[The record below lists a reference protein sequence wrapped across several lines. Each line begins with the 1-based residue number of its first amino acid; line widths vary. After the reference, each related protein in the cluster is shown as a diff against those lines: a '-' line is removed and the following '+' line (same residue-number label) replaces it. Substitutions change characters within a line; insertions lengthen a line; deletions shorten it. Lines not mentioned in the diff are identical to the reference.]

1 MSSDL
6 SAPSA
11 SVHRPL
17 VVVSNRGPVTFRI
30 GDGGELVAKRG
41 AGGLV
46 SGIGPLLVDTDATWI
61 AAAMTDGDRIAAE
74 QGVIEAE
81 GFRVRTLALDPEQY
95 RMAYDVV
102 SNATLWFVH
111 HHLYEL
117 ARRPRFDVRWREAW
131 AAYQA
136 INEAFAQVLVAEAP
150 PAATVLVQDYHLA
163 LVGRT
168 VRAERPDLRTVH
180 FSHTPFAVPDL
191 FAVLPDDIGREYL
204 EAMAAFD
211 ACGFH
216 TTRWAKAFADCCA
229 RHQIAAPA
237 TFVSPLATDEAD
249 IRRVAASDACQSA
262 GQRLRATIGDRRL
275 ITRVDRIELSK
286 NLLRGFLAYDDLL
299 ERWPEW
305 RGRVV
310 FGAFVYA
317 SREGLAEYLAY
328 RQEVETLVAQINGRW
343 QTEAWTPI
351 LLDTGDDFPASVAA
365 LRLYD
370 VLLVNPIR
378 DGLNLVA
385 TEGGL
390 VNENDGVLLL
400 SPEAGAFER
409 LGHAVVAVNP
419 FDVASTA
426 EALHAALSMPSADRA
441 VHAGRLR
448 ELAEERSPS
457 DWLREQR
464 SAVEP

>member
-1 MSSDL
+1 MPTDAA
-6 SAPSA
+6 APSDRP
-11 SVHRPL
+11 HRPL
-17 VVVSNRGPVTFRI
+17 VVVSNRGPVTFRL
-30 GDGGELVAKRG
+30 GDGGGLVAKRG

-61 AAAMTDGDRIAAE
+61 AAAMSDGDRIAAE
-74 QGVIEAE
+74 QGVVEAE

-117 ARRPRFDVRWREAW
+117 ARRPRFDTRWREAW
-131 AAYQA
+131 DAYRA
-136 INEAFAQVLVAEAP
+136 INEAFARVIVDEAP
-150 PAATVLVQDYHLA
+150 PDATVLVQDYHLA

-168 VRAERPDLRTVH
+168 VHAERPDVRTAH

-191 FAVLPDDIGREYL
+191 FAVLPDDVAHEYL
-204 EAMAAFD
+204 EGMAAFD

-216 TTRWAKAFADCCA
+216 TTRWAEAFAGCCA
-229 RHQIAAPA
+229 QHAIEAPT

-249 IRRVAASDACQSA
+249 IRGVAASAACQEA
-262 GQRLRATIGDRRL
+262 GRTLRDAIGDRQL
-275 ITRVDRIELSK
+275 IARVDRIELSK
-286 NLLRGFLAYDDLL
+286 NLLRGFLAYEDLL

-305 RGRVV
+305 RERVV

-328 RQEVETLVAQINGRW
+328 RQEVETLVTRINARW
-343 QTEAWTPI
+343 RTDTWTPI

-385 TEGGL
+385 TEGCL

-409 LGHAVVAVNP
+409 LGEAVVRVNP

-426 EALHAALSMPSADRA
+426 AALHEALSMAPADRA
-441 VHAGRLR
+441 THARRLR
-448 ELAEERSPS
+448 SLAEARSPG

-464 SAVEP
+464 VAAET

>member
-1 MSSDL
+1 MPSAADP
-6 SAPSA
+6 SAPE
-11 SVHRPL
+11 HRPL
-17 VVVSNRGPVTFRI
+17 VVVSNRGPVTFRVAD
-30 GDGGELVAKRG
+30 DGGLVARRG

-46 SGIGPLLVDTDATWI
+46 SGIGPLLSNTDATWV
-61 AAAMTDGDRIAAE
+61 AAAMSDGDRIAAE

-117 ARRPRFDVRWREAW
+117 ARRPRFDARWRTAW
-131 AAYQA
+131 DAYRAVNQ
-136 INEAFAQVLVAEAP
+136 AFADVLVEEAP
-150 PAATVLVQDYHLA
+150 ENATVLVQDYHLA

-168 VRAERPDLRTVH
+168 VHERRPDLRTAH

-191 FAVLPDDIGREYL
+191 FAVLPDDVAQEYL
-204 EAMAAFD
+204 EGMAAFD

-216 TTRWAKAFADCCA
+216 TTRWVQAFEECCA
-229 RHQIAAPA
+229 QHGIATPT
-237 TFVSPLATDEAD
+237 TFVSPLATDQAD
-249 IRRVAASDACQSA
+249 IRGVAASEACQAA
-262 GQRLRATIGDRRL
+262 GRSLQEAIGEKQL
-275 ITRVDRIELSK
+275 IARVDRIELSK

-305 RGRVV
+305 RERVV

-328 RQEVETLVAQINGRW
+328 RQEVETLVAQINDRW
-343 QTEAWTPI
+343 RTDTWTPI
-351 LLDTGDDFPASVAA
+351 LLDTSDDFPASIAA

-385 TEGGL
+385 TEGCL
-390 VNENDGVLLL
+390 VNENDGLLLL

-409 LGHAVVAVNP
+409 LGDAVVRVNP
-419 FDVASTA
+419 YDVASTA
-426 EALHAALSMPSADRA
+426 EALHNALSMPAGERA
-441 VHAGRLR
+441 GQSLRLR
-448 ELAEERSPS
+448 VLAEERSPS

-464 SAVEP
+464 VAAET

>member
-1 MSSDL
+1 MSTG
-6 SAPSA
+6 APDSTDGP
-11 SVHRPL
+11 HRPL
-17 VVVSNRGPVTFRI
+17 VVVSNRGPVTFRV
-30 GDGGELVAKRG
+30 GDDGDLVAKRG

-61 AAAMTDGDRIAAE
+61 AAAMSDGDRIAAE

-81 GFRVRTLALDPEQY
+81 GFRVRALALDPEQY

-117 ARRPRFDVRWREAW
+117 ARRPRFDTRWRAAW
-131 AAYQA
+131 DAYRTV
-136 INEAFAQVLVAEAP
+136 NEAFARVIVGEAP
-150 PAATVLVQDYHLA
+150 ADATVLVQDYHLA

-168 VRAERPDLRTVH
+168 VRAERPDLRTAH

-191 FAVLPDDIGREYL
+191 FAVLPDDIADEYL
-204 EAMAAFD
+204 AGMASFD

-216 TTRWAKAFADCCA
+216 TTRWAEAFAACCA
-229 RHQIAAPA
+229 HRGIETPT
-237 TFVSPLATDEAD
+237 TFVSPLATDQAD
-249 IRRVAASDACQSA
+249 IRGVAASDACQAA
-262 GQRLRATIGDRRL
+262 GAVLRDAVGDRRL
-275 ITRVDRIELSK
+275 IARVDRIELSK
-286 NLLRGFLAYDDLL
+286 NLLRGFLAYEDLL
-299 ERWPEW
+299 ERWPQW
-305 RGRVV
+305 RERVV

-328 RQEVETLVAQINGRW
+328 RQEVETLVARINGRW
-343 QTEAWTPI
+343 GTDTWTPI

-385 TEGGL
+385 TEGCL

-409 LGHAVVAVNP
+409 LGDAVVRVNP

-426 EALHAALSMPSADRA
+426 EALHEALSLAPPARA
-441 VHAGRLR
+441 AHAARLR
-448 ELAEERSPS
+448 ALAEARSPS

-464 SAVEP
+464 AAAEA